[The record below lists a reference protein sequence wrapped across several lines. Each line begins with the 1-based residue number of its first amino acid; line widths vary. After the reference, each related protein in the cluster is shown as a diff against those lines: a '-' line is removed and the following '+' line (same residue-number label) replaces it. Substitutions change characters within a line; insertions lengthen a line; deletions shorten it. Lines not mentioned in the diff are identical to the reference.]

1 MTPEEADTPGTRRV
15 YRRFLTGLG
24 FTPWVTL
31 TVVLFLVVVHLAT
44 GAWDVAHHRGGW
56 LDLVIGDRSDRTL
69 TAFGARTRWALR
81 RHQAWRLLAYG
92 GLHGGLLHVGM
103 NTLAL
108 GGLGRIAESVYGGRR
123 FLALLLLSTLGGGAA
138 SWLAGVGLSV
148 GISGGVFGLMGAL
161 VAYGL
166 WHRAALPHALRE
178 LFGRRLA
185 PWVLVNLAL
194 GLPLAGVVDN
204 ACHLGGL
211 VTGAII
217 GPFLADHI
225 LDNRRPSVRGD
236 WLVLGIN
243 VGLIAWVVVGEIAR

>member
-1 MTPEEADTPGTRRV
+1 
-15 YRRFLTGLG
+15 
-24 FTPWVTL
+24 
-31 TVVLFLVVVHLAT
+31 
-44 GAWDVAHHRGGW
+44 
-56 LDLVIGDRSDRTL
+56 
-69 TAFGARTRWALR
+69 
-81 RHQAWRLLAYG
+81 
-92 GLHGGLLHVGM
+92 M

-161 VAYGL
+161 VTYGL

>member
-24 FTPWVTL
+24 FTPRATIA
-31 TVVLFLVVVHLAT
+31 VVVFLVLVHVAT
-44 GAWDVAHHRGGW
+44 GAWDLAHHRASW
-56 LDLVIGDRSDRTL
+56 LDLVIGERSDRTL
-69 TAFGARTRWALR
+69 TLFGARTRWALR

-92 GLHGGLLHVGM
+92 GLHGGLVHLGM
-103 NTLAL
+103 NALAL
-108 GGLGRIAESVYGGRR
+108 AGLGRIAESVYGGRR
-123 FLALLLLSTLGGGAA
+123 FLLLLLLATLGGGTA

-161 VAYGL
+161 VSYGL
-166 WHRAALPHALRE
+166 WHRKALPHALRE

-211 VTGAII
+211 VTGALT

-225 LDNRRPSVRGD
+225 LDNRRPSARGD
-236 WLVLGIN
+236 LVVLAIN
-243 VGLIAWVVVGEIAR
+243 LGLIGWVIVGELSR